1 MVRTPQISAT
11 LGVRSGYTS
20 SWRRGPDVPTQEP
33 LELPEPALNLIN
45 HSPDSLGPST
55 PVAVRASP
63 HAPFINHRKSSIPD
77 EMSEVCGGFE
87 PQNYLKDRCKKCFRL
102 KSKHEEPPPPTL
114 IKKERRKSWKERNA
128 ADNGAPEQDAST
140 VTDDPS
146 EILSVSSYMSATSKG
161 MSSAKSLD
169 SVSNGDTRSMVTAVS
184 GSADEDNRCPTPTED
199 MNSLSLTTKEE
210 MARLKEENKKLKD
223 ERERWTLRQ
232 NAKVGAENDQTLV
245 QMLEERLNEAE
256 ACIQDY
262 RDENTVLKCELRE
275 LQESGPNVDSK
286 LSEKIKT
293 TEGLCD
299 ELMEENEQLKA
310 EVRDLQN
317 EIEEMQDQYREE
329 EIEEFRELQRE
340 LEQNAKNC
348 RVLQFK
354 LRKSERQKDVAETE
368 RGQFESKLKAYS
380 TEGDYG
386 KTPSENARIRELES
400 DLRIAK
406 EVSVRLHTE
415 LEQSED
421 KRYKLEDE
429 VFYMKEKVRE
439 LQTQNKWRENR
450 NRADNAV
457 KRLSAELA
465 AAAPTLP
472 PGHTGDTNKELRD
485 ALEREID
492 LREQLKFTEEDLKRT
507 QLRLQ
512 DVENE
517 NEGLLK
523 KLQKMSSKRPPMV
536 RSASEGNAQIQL
548 ELAEHE
554 VQSLTSKVE
563 RLERTNDMLTKKI
576 VELELGYAKRTQGLE
591 VPSGS
596 SELAQFQTAITPEI
610 ERDMSNM
617 LATIGDLERK
627 NLELNMQLKK
637 EEGSKL
643 TSSPSIPQPTQAEL
657 RDEKDKSKK
666 LEAEVMELKQILLKS
681 DDQRLIAMATRVELL
696 NNRLTMANERCN
708 VMHQKCVRAGDKYSE
723 EMKKRV
729 DSLENQISELV
740 AKQTIET
747 LQNKAP
753 TIDEIE
759 QCCEVLAS
767 VEAQTSRICKQIE
780 KLENAQKDERRRSLS
795 KDSSATIIA
804 ELANL
809 MGELKSVHKLLD
821 NSKLSNPNYLRRSPA
836 REASSTPKAECGR
849 CKENEKYVEEQ
860 QEEINFYKKKNKDLT
875 EQVLQTEDRWTI
887 EIEKQRQI
895 FENEIKSLNVRLA
908 DAKRTV
914 DEQTQLLD
922 VKSSTLIE
930 KNKAMEELGEKGHE
944 TEKKSVKEYEIKHNK
959 LESIFELEREKMN
972 TERQRAKNEIVAL
985 KKIGEDAEFELKKI
999 TEDLKK
1005 KEQGW
1010 RNEKAALEREHVL
1023 LKKQL
1028 QAVRNGEGS
1037 IHEEPK
1043 SAGSS
1048 GKEDSDAAKLAR
1060 RESDKIHLIDLRK
1073 EIALLEKK
1081 IADQSALIEDLK
1093 MANVDLKN
1101 ELEKTKT
1108 GWNRDKETFQHKARQ
1123 TEKIRTVEMDALQ
1136 QKFSSR
1142 MRIMEDTNKSLHT
1155 QLVLARRERDGHKE
1169 SMNSFER
1176 KLLEEKKL
1184 TERIDKE
1191 FNDAKNRN
1199 KEIQKRLADVEAEL
1213 ERVNTD
1219 LRLTKEA
1226 RKADQILWNIE
1237 RSKGKN
1243 EKISQQE
1250 QKNAE
1255 RVHIQYQ
1262 EYEQFYS
1269 KEVERLNER
1278 IRELTKESNG
1288 RQGEMSRVIK
1298 DLKETI
1304 RVLEI
1309 EQRNLQ
1315 QNKDNQTTQ
1324 REMLEAEAERLQQAV
1339 HLSELQKLTRKYR
1352 LSSIIDQLQYVT
1364 DPLRRAGRLELD
1376 HPDSIKYIISQ
1387 MVAIR
1392 DEDSQNCFNGDDRCP
1407 STQPS
1412 ISGYRGGE
1420 ASISE
1425 AGPEYD
1431 NVSQSSFS
1439 IRSATSIPV
1448 RGTVKWSTGG
1458 SSSLSGGGVNVFPK
1472 RSFSVENTAMN
1483 SAFDRLVD
1491 NHSRSPQKRHG
1502 NYPDPPPNF
1511 ILNKNIGVEY
1521 DKDGRIH
1528 YVPKAF
1534 PRSTSFD
1541 RAEQLDDDIPDS
1553 ERKTSTESAES
1564 SKPGTNI
1571 LYQVRREEL
1580 ARGGQPSVRLM
1591 ARAFDSIDMKQPPGA
1606 ETKKGFFG
1614 IRKSRSVETTNGPNG
1629 KPSSSKQPAPLK
1641 HNQSLSQIEDHQHS
1655 PYGTLPRG
1663 GRNPFKNMGSKLVER
1678 VRRSLS
1684 RSSRGP
1690 ESRRESD
1697 DMGRNE
1703 AGDAIPVQ
1711 VLKPPKKE
1719 IGKPA
1724 SPKKTKKKSAEAKET
1739 KAKKVSLEQVM
1750 NGTQ

>member
-1 MVRTPQISAT
+1 MPWI
-11 LGVRSGYTS
+11 LYKFWTS
-20 SWRRGPDVPTQEP
+20 SRRRFDGEKRGNEENNGENLGINKEERKGMFTSISLMNLKGWCGPGIMFKEKEIEENNEEMQKPPDDPNCTQQS
-33 LELPEPALNLIN
+33 AR
-45 HSPDSLGPST
+45 SFS
-55 PVAVRASP
+55 
-63 HAPFINHRKSSIPD
+63 
-77 EMSEVCGGFE
+77 
-87 PQNYLKDRCKKCFRL
+87 
-102 KSKHEEPPPPTL
+102 
-114 IKKERRKSWKERNA
+114 
-128 ADNGAPEQDAST
+128 ST

-184 GSADEDNRCPTPTED
+184 GSADDENRCPTPTEEN
-199 MNSLSLTTKEE
+199 NSISLTMKEE
-210 MARLKEENKKLKD
+210 IARLKEENKKLKE

-232 NAKVGAENDQTLV
+232 AAKGGGGENEQTLV

-293 TEGLCD
+293 TEGLCE

-317 EIEEMQDQYREE
+317 EVEEMQDQYREE

-354 LRKSERQKDVAETE
+354 LRKSERQKEVAESEKTNLA
-368 RGQFESKLKAYS
+368 SKLQTYAS
-380 TEGDYG
+380 DGISPG
-386 KTPSENARIRELES
+386 SGLSENTKIRELES

-465 AAAPTLP
+465 AAAPMLP
-472 PGHTGDTNKELRD
+472 PGSTGDTNKELRD

-492 LREQLKFTEEDLKRT
+492 IREQLKFSEEDLKRT

-512 DVENE
+512 DIENE

-523 KLQKMSSKRPPMV
+523 KLQKLSSKRPPMV

-554 VQSLTSKVE
+554 VQSLNSKVE

-576 VELELGYAKRTQGLE
+576 VELELGSAKRGQGLE
-591 VPSGS
+591 VHSGN
-596 SELAQFQTAITPEI
+596 SELAQFQATLTPEM
-610 ERDMSNM
+610 ERDMSNL

-627 NLELNMQLKK
+627 NLELNMQLRK
-637 EEGSKL
+637 EEGASRL
-643 TSSPSIPQPTQAEL
+643 MSNVTTNNATTPTPAEL
-657 RDEKDKSKK
+657 REEKEKRRK
-666 LEAEVMELKQILLKS
+666 LETEVTELKQALLKS
-681 DDQRLIAMATRVELL
+681 DDQRLIAMATKVEVL
-696 NNRLTMANERCN
+696 NNQLTLTNERCN
-708 VMHQKCVRAGDKYSE
+708 VIHQKCVRGGEKYSE
-723 EMKKRV
+723 ELKRRV
-729 DSLENQISELV
+729 DFLERQLSESS
-740 AKQTIET
+740 AKNTIES
-747 LQNKAP
+747 LQHNNKTP
-753 TIDEIE
+753 TVDEIE

-821 NSKLSNPNYLRRSPA
+821 DSKLSNPNYLRRSPA
-836 REASSTPKAECGR
+836 REATSTPKPECSR
-849 CKENEKYVEEQ
+849 CKENEKCVEEQ
-860 QEEINFYKKKNKDLT
+860 QEEICFYKKKNKDLT

-895 FENEIKSLNVRLA
+895 FENEIKSLNIRLS
-908 DAKRTV
+908 DAKRMV
-914 DEQTQLLD
+914 EEQEQLLE

-930 KNKAMEELGEKGHE
+930 KTKSMEEVQEKIKKLQRDLDEKKKVLQE
-944 TEKKSVKEYEIKHNK
+944 TESDKKTVKEYEIKHNK
-959 LESIFELEREKMN
+959 LESIFDQEREKMN
-972 TERQRAKNEIVAL
+972 SERQRAKNEIIAL
-985 KKIGEDAEFELKKI
+985 KKIGEDAEFELKKVS
-999 TEDLKK
+999 EDLRK
-1005 KEQGW
+1005 KELAWKTDRSG
-1010 RNEKAALEREHVL
+1010 LEREIAL
-1023 LKKQL
+1023 LKKQI

-1043 SAGSS
+1043 STGSS
-1048 GKEDSDAAKLAR
+1048 GKEESEMAKLAR
-1060 RESDKIHLIDLRK
+1060 HESDKVHLIDLRK
-1073 EIALLEKK
+1073 EIALLEKRV
-1081 IADQSALIEDLK
+1081 ADQAAQNEDLK
-1093 MANVDLKN
+1093 IGTVDLKN
-1101 ELEKTKT
+1101 ELEKTKS
-1108 GWNRDKETFQHKARQ
+1108 GWSRDKEAFQHKCRQ

-1155 QLVLARRERDGHKE
+1155 QLVLARRERDAHKD
-1169 SMNSFER
+1169 SMSNFER
-1176 KLLEEKKL
+1176 KMLEEKKNS
-1184 TERIDKE
+1184 EKAEKE
-1191 FNDAKNRN
+1191 SVDTKSKS
-1199 KEIQKRLADVEAEL
+1199 KEMQKRLGDVEAEM

-1269 KEVERLNER
+1269 KEVERLNDR
-1278 IRELTKESNG
+1278 IRELTKDSNLK
-1288 RQGEMSRVIK
+1288 QVEMSRIIK

-1309 EQRNLQ
+1309 EQRNLSQ
-1315 QNKDNQTTQ
+1315 IKDNQLTQ
-1324 REMLEAEAERLQQAV
+1324 KEMLEAEAERLQQAV

-1364 DPLRRAGRLELD
+1364 DPLRRAGRIELD
-1376 HPDSIKYIISQ
+1376 HPDSVKYIISQ
-1387 MVAIR
+1387 LMAIR
-1392 DEDSQNCFNGDDRCP
+1392 DEDNQNNYNGDDRCP

-1412 ISGYRGGE
+1412 ISGYRMGGE
-1420 ASISE
+1420 PSISE

-1431 NVSQSSFS
+1431 NISQSSFS
-1439 IRSATSIPV
+1439 IRSTTSIPV
-1448 RGTVKWSTGG
+1448 RGTVKWTANAGTTSI
-1458 SSSLSGGGVNVFPK
+1458 SSLSNGVNAFPK
-1472 RSFSVENTAMN
+1472 RSFSVENTTMS

-1491 NHSRSPQKRHG
+1491 GRGKSPQKKSS

-1511 ILNKNIGVEY
+1511 ILNKNTAVEY

-1528 YVPKAF
+1528 YVPKQF

-1541 RAEQLDDDIPDS
+1541 RSRDEEEPSPNPQ
-1553 ERKTSTESAES
+1553 RKTSA
-1564 SKPGTNI
+1564 GTNI

-1580 ARGGQPSVRLM
+1580 ARGGQPSVKLM
-1591 ARAFDSIDMKQPPGA
+1591 AKAFDSIDMKQGSPS
-1606 ETKKGFFG
+1606 ESKKGFFG
-1614 IRKSRSVETTNGPNG
+1614 IRKSRSVETTQDSNG
-1629 KPSSSKQPAPLK
+1629 KRTPVKQPTPLK
-1641 HNQSLSQIEDHQHS
+1641 HNQSMSQIDDATNN

-1684 RSSRGP
+1684 RSSRGADG
-1690 ESRRESD
+1690 SRRESD
-1697 DMGRNE
+1697 DRGEIGRSNG
-1703 AGDAIPVQ
+1703 GDGEVVPVQ

-1719 IGKPA
+1719 IGKPT
-1724 SPKKTKKKSAEAKET
+1724 SPKKTKKKAAESKEA
-1739 KAKKVSLEQVM
+1739 KAKKVSLDQVM